1 MLTRQLS
8 RLKLVIGF
16 EPATAPERARSGGL
30 ALNWLAHA
38 FLSKP
43 DIEFRLGNLLADLV
57 KGRDRAA
64 MSAGFLDG
72 VRHHQV
78 IDAFTDTHPVV
89 HRSRARIG
97 GDYRHATGILIDVFY
112 DHFLA
117 LDWERY
123 SAEPL
128 EAFTTRLYD
137 DIRAG
142 TFHFPE
148 EARAALERM
157 IREDR
162 LGSYRRL
169 DGIEAALHRVSLRLA
184 ERIGRDLGLER
195 GVSELVAHFEELRG
209 DFTEFFPQLQA
220 HAS

>member
-1 MLTRQLS
+1 MGTPPVTVFVGPG
-8 RLKLVIGF
+8 K
-16 EPATAPERARSGGL
+16 GL
-30 ALNWLAHA
+30 IVNWLAHA

-64 MSAGFLDG
+64 MSAGFLEG
-72 VRHHQV
+72 VRHHQA
-78 IDAFTDTHPVV
+78 IDSFTDTHPVV

-97 GDYRHATGILIDVFY
+97 GGYRHATGILVDVFY

-117 LDWERY
+117 IDWDRY

-128 EAFTTRLYD
+128 DAFTARLYA
-137 DIRAG
+137 DIRVG
-142 TFHFPE
+142 MVQFPA

-157 IREDR
+157 IADDR

-169 DGIEAALHRVSLRLA
+169 DGIEASLRRVSLRLA
-184 ERIGRDLGLER
+184 ARIGQDLGLER
-195 GVSELVAHFEELRG
+195 GVSELVANFEGLRG
-209 DFTEFFPQLQA
+209 DFAEFFPQL
-220 HAS
+220 HAALGEGRA